1 MSEKSNFERSHDFP
15 SGVLVETTIRCPADC
30 VICPNKKI
38 NTRPK
43 DMSWSLFNK
52 IVDDCQGKQV
62 KEFCP
67 FIHGEPLSWKYLEK
81 GLDYLS
87 LMLPDTGVV
96 IYTNGYLLDSSKTK
110 LLLRDNISEV
120 HFSIDGL
127 SKQVY
132 EQHRRG
138 LVYERVLANVIGFLA
153 ELHKSKRRIKT
164 HVAFTVTPQN
174 QHEVDAF
181 HLFWEGLVDTVEI
194 IPCDGRGG
202 EERLPAF
209 TDGRQLPCFQVTS
222 HMYILTDGSAVPCC
236 KDWAG
241 YTIMGNMSEQ
251 SLESI
256 WNSKEYRL
264 FRTNINRGTAPAA
277 EVCRRCLSDQL

>member
-1 MSEKSNFERSHDFP
+1 MIKMPDFP

-30 VICPNKKI
+30 IICPNKKI
-38 NTRPK
+38 NNRPK
-43 DMSWSLFNK
+43 DMSWSLFRK
-52 IVDDCQGKQV
+52 IVDDCRGKQV

-67 FIHGEPLSWKYLEK
+67 FIHGEPLSWKFLEK
-81 GLDYLS
+81 GLDYLYRTI
-87 LMLPDTGVV
+87 PDTGVV
-96 IYTNGYLLDSSKTK
+96 IYTNGYLLDSATTS

-120 HFSIDGL
+120 HFSIDGF
-127 SKQVY
+127 SKQIY

-138 LVYERVLANVIGFLA
+138 LVYERVLANVTGFLA
-153 ELHKSKRRIKT
+153 ELRKSHCGIRT
-164 HVAFTVTPQN
+164 HVALTLTPQN

-181 HLFWEGLVDTVEI
+181 RLFWEGLVNTVDI

-209 TDGRQLPCFQVTS
+209 TDGRQLPCFQAAS
-222 HMYILTDGSAVPCC
+222 HAYILSDGSVVPCC

-241 YTIMGNMSEQ
+241 YSIMGNVVIQ

-256 WNSKEYRL
+256 WNSAKYRR
-264 FRTNINRGTAPAA
+264 FRDDINKGKLPDI
-277 EVCRRCLSDQL
+277 EVCRRCLTDKL

>member
-1 MSEKSNFERSHDFP
+1 MSKMPDFP
-15 SGVLVETTIRCPADC
+15 SGVLAETTIRCPADC

-38 NTRPK
+38 DNRPR
-43 DMSWSLFNK
+43 DMSWSLFRK
-52 IVDDCQGKQV
+52 IVGDCREKQV

-67 FIHGEPLSWKYLEK
+67 FIHGEPLAWKFLEK

-87 LMLPDTGVV
+87 RMIPDTGVV
-96 IYTNGYLLDSSKTK
+96 IYTNGYLLDANATS

-132 EQHRRG
+132 EMHRRG
-138 LVYERVLANVIGFLA
+138 LAYERVMSNIMGFLSA
-153 ELHKSKRRIKT
+153 LHQSKRKIRT
-164 HVAFTVTPQN
+164 HVALTLTPKN

-181 HLFWEGLVDTVEI
+181 RLFWQGMVDTVDI

-209 TDGRQLPCFQVTS
+209 TEGRQLPCFQAAS
-222 HMYILTDGSAVPCC
+222 HTYILSDGSVVPCC

-241 YTIMGNMSEQ
+241 YSIMGNVAKQ

-256 WNSKEYRL
+256 WNSAEYRQ
-264 FRTNINRGTAPAA
+264 FRSNINKGKLPDI
-277 EVCRRCLSDQL
+277 EVCRRCITDRL

>member
-1 MSEKSNFERSHDFP
+1 MNKKLDFP

-30 VICPNKKI
+30 IICPNKKI
-38 NTRPK
+38 DNRPK
-43 DMSWSLFNK
+43 DMTWSLFKK
-52 IVDDCQGKQV
+52 IVDDCRGKSV

-67 FIHGEPLSWKYLEK
+67 FVHGEPLSWKHLKK
-81 GLDYLS
+81 GLDYLTQT
-87 LMLPDTGVV
+87 LPDVGVV
-96 IYTNGYLLDSSKTK
+96 IYTNGYLLDAAKTQ
-110 LLLRDNISEV
+110 LLLRDGISEV

-138 LVYERVLANVIGFLA
+138 LVYERVLANVTGFLA
-153 ELHKSKRRIKT
+153 ELRKSHRKIRT
-164 HVAFTVTPQN
+164 HVALTLTSQN
-174 QHEVDAF
+174 QGEVDAF
-181 HLFWEGLVDTVEI
+181 RLFWEGLVDTVDI

-209 TDGRQLPCFQVTS
+209 TDGRQLPCFQAAS
-222 HMYILTDGSAVPCC
+222 HTYILSDGSVVPCC

-241 YTIMGNMSEQ
+241 YSIIGNVSEQ

-256 WNSKEYRL
+256 WNLAKYRR
-264 FRTNINRGTAPAA
+264 FRYDINKGKLPDI
-277 EVCRRCLSDQL
+277 EVCRRCTTDRL

>member
-1 MSEKSNFERSHDFP
+1 MIEKSNFEKSHDFP
-15 SGVLVETTIRCPADC
+15 TGILVETTIRCPADC
-30 VICPNKKI
+30 IICPNKKI
-38 NTRPK
+38 KNRPK
-43 DMSWSLFNK
+43 DMSWSLFKK
-52 IVDDCQGKQV
+52 IVDDCRGKQI

-67 FIHGEPLSWKYLEK
+67 FIHGEPLSWKYFEK

-87 LMLPDTGVV
+87 QTLPDVGVV
-96 IYTNGYLLDSSKTK
+96 IYTNGYLLDTVKTQ
-110 LLLRDNISEV
+110 LLFRYNISEV

-132 EQHRRG
+132 EQHRQG
-138 LVYERVLANVIGFLA
+138 LVYERVLANVTGFLA
-153 ELHKSKRRIKT
+153 ELHESKKKICT
-164 HVAFTVTPQN
+164 HVALTLTPQN

-181 HLFWEGLVDTVEI
+181 RIFWQGLVDTVDI

-209 TDGRQLPCFQVTS
+209 TDGRQLPCFQAAS
-222 HMYILTDGSAVPCC
+222 HIYILTDGSVVPCC

-241 YTIMGNMSEQ
+241 YTIMGNVSAQ

-256 WNSKEYRL
+256 WNLKKYRR
-264 FRTNINRGTAPAA
+264 FRSDVIQGTTPDA
-277 EVCRRCLSDQL
+277 EVCRLCLTDKL